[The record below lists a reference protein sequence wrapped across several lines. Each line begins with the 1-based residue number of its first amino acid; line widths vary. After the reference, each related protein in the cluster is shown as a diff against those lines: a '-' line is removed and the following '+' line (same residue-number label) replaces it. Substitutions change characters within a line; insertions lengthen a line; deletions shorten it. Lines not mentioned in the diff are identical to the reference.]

1 MKHVNLFLS
10 FVLVLGLLSSCKSKN
25 KTAKEKASA
34 AEGWISLFDGKTSTG
49 WRGYNSPVFP
59 NDYWEIVDGCF
70 RCRGIGNGNMT
81 NTDLITERKYSNFE
95 LSLEWKISQGGNS
108 GIFIFAQELPETP
121 IYMSAPEMQVID
133 NLNHPDAKMGVN
145 GNRQAGSLYDLI
157 PAVPQNAKPAGEWN
171 QVSIL
176 SNNGQIVFKLNGE
189 NVVSFTLGTD
199 EWRQMCADSKFKDWE
214 WFVNT
219 AKEGHIALQD
229 HGFEVWYRNI
239 KIREL

>member
-1 MKHVNLFLS
+1 
-10 FVLVLGLLSSCKSKN
+10 
-25 KTAKEKASA
+25 
-34 AEGWISLFDGKTSTG
+34 
-49 WRGYNSPVFP
+49 
-59 NDYWEIVDGCF
+59 
-70 RCRGIGNGNMT
+70 
-81 NTDLITERKYSNFE
+81 
-95 LSLEWKISQGGNS
+95 
-108 GIFIFAQELPETP
+108 
-121 IYMSAPEMQVID
+121 
-133 NLNHPDAKMGVN
+133 
-145 GNRQAGSLYDLI
+145 RQAGSLYDLI

-189 NVVSFTLGTD
+189 NVVSFTSGTD